1 VRCIGTSALV
11 TPSSSIAA
19 LFLGRGRPPPF
30 CSASNSADSSFS
42 SPTFQ
47 RGEPAEIQR
56 LIGIRD
62 CEPGLGTSG

>member
-1 VRCIGTSALV
+1 MRCIGTSALV

-19 LFLGRGRPPPF
+19 LFLGRDRPPF